1 MGSGPLKKMLKND
14 RRSDPLHYSYAAYA
28 DPATA
33 AGFDAARF
41 GGPIG
46 TLLLQDQERVLNRFL
61 GDVSGVRLLDV
72 GTGTGRAALA
82 QARRGAVVTA
92 VDASTEMLNVARQ
105 RAAAAGL
112 DIGFREG
119 DAHALGF
126 PDRSFE
132 KAVCLRVLMHTPDWR
147 RCLAELCRVT
157 EHRIVFDYPSSLSV
171 AAVQV
176 LWRQIVQYTG
186 YRTEAYRVLADSTIA
201 RELRRHGFRIAGV
214 QRQFVLPI
222 ALHKLIG
229 SPAFTRTAE
238 SALAA
243 IGLLWLAG
251 SPSTVAAERCGS

>member
-1 MGSGPLKKMLKND
+1 MGSDPVTKND
-14 RRSDPLHYSYAAYA
+14 TGSDPVHYSYAVYA

-41 GGPIG
+41 SGPIG
-46 TLLLQDQERVLNRFL
+46 TLLLEDQERVLNQFL
-61 GDVSGVRLLDV
+61 GDVCGMSLLDV

-82 QARRGAVVTA
+82 LARRGARVTG
-92 VDASTEMLNVARQ
+92 VDASAEMLNIARQ

-112 DIGFREG
+112 DISFREG
-119 DAHALGF
+119 DAHALAF
-126 PDRSFE
+126 ADRSFE

-147 RCLAELCRVT
+147 RCLGELCRVT
-157 EHRIVFDYPSSLSV
+157 ERRIVFDYPSFLSV
-171 AAVQV
+171 AAVQA
-176 LWRQIVQYTG
+176 LWRRIIQHTG
-186 YRTEAYRVLADSTIA
+186 YRTEAYRVLPDSTIA
-201 RELRRHGFRIAGV
+201 RELQRHRFRIASV

-229 SPAFTRTAE
+229 SRGFTRMAE

-251 SPSTVAAERCGS
+251 SPVTVAAERCGS